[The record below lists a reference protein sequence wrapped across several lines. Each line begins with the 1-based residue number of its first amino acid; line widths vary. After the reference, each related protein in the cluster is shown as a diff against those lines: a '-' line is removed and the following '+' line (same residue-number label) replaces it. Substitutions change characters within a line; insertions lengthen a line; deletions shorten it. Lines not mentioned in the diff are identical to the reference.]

1 MVKNVES
8 LREIEKSLNVVKPA
22 EPPAVVKSE
31 DSAES
36 LTEALL
42 KLPEVSRRLNCLL
55 QEQQRQTDAV
65 EVLTK
70 LEFDVKQSLAASK
83 SNLAATK
90 ALLGVVQERL
100 RFIDATDAKFQRL
113 IVRVDS
119 VLEDLE
125 RVLRRELNR

>member
-1 MVKNVES
+1 MKNVES
-8 LREIEKSLNVVKPA
+8 LREIEKSLNTVKPA

-31 DSAES
+31 DSAAS

-90 ALLGVVQERL
+90 ALSGVVQERL

-113 IVRVDS
+113 IARVNA
-119 VLEDLE
+119 VLDDLD
-125 RVLRRELNR
+125 RVLKNL